1 MVVQRVDAIKA
12 RMPGRYQSANAWK
25 ILLLSL
31 ASPNHLLRPPLN
43 RRPGIRV
50 KGEGVEVEDML
61 MIVISIAGV
70 AGVVGEEGGQS
81 PRVAGEPG
89 EEELERSV
97 ERFLRRPR
105 WWIHRADIRYHRGP
119 FVPVSLPS

>member
-1 MVVQRVDAIKA
+1 MTSKRECLKDPPSVPRVTEPPA
-12 RMPGRYQSANAWK
+12 P
-25 ILLLSL
+25 
-31 ASPNHLLRPPLN
+31 RPPLN